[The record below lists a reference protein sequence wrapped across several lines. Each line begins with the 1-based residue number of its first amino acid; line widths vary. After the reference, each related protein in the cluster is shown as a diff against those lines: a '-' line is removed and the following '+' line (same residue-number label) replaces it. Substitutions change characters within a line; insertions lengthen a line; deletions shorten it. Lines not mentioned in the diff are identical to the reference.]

1 MKPLFLITSALNP
14 SYGVFS
20 LQERLEQTKGTIK
33 SIRDIVP
40 EADIFLVDVSVNK
53 LPDEIKAQI
62 VPTVNYYMDLSD
74 NETMRQLSL
83 GQAKS
88 QSESYLTLC
97 FLDALKVNNLVD
109 KYDRIFKITGRMELY
124 EGFDI
129 ASYDNLK
136 GKYVFQKRVATWMST
151 PYKEC
156 THLYNTRLYSFCSSL
171 VDTHIEIL
179 SGIFDYLNHVDLEHA
194 MFARVPNEL
203 VVEFDKVYSKGPEA
217 STGKWNYD

>member
-20 LQERLEQTKGTIK
+20 LQERLEQTQGTIK
-33 SIRDIVP
+33 SIRKHVP
-40 EADIFLVDVSVNK
+40 EADVFLVDVSVNK
-53 LPDEIKAQI
+53 LPDEVKAQI
-62 VPTVNYYMDLSD
+62 LPTVNYYMDLSD
-74 NETMRQLSL
+74 NETMKQLSL
-83 GQAKS
+83 AQAKS
-88 QSESYLTLC
+88 QSEAYMTLC
-97 FLDALKVNNLVD
+97 FLDALKANNLAE

-129 ASYDNLK
+129 SSYDNLK

-156 THLYNTRLYSFCSSL
+156 THLYNTRLYSFCSTL
-171 VDTHIEIL
+171 LETHIQTL
-179 SGIFDYLNHVDLEHA
+179 SGIFEYLNYVDLEHA
-194 MFARVPNEL
+194 MFARVPTEL

>member
-20 LQERLEQTKGTIK
+20 LQERLEQTQGTIK
-33 SIRDIVP
+33 SIRQHVP
-40 EADIFLVDVSVNK
+40 EADVFLVDVSVNK
-53 LPDEIKAQI
+53 LPDEVKAQI
-62 VPTVNYYMDLSD
+62 LPTVNYYMDLSD
-74 NETMRQLSL
+74 NETMKQLSL
-83 GQAKS
+83 AQAKS
-88 QSESYLTLC
+88 QSEAYMTLC
-97 FLDALKVNNLVD
+97 FLDALKANNLAE

-129 ASYDNLK
+129 SSYDNLK

-171 VDTHIEIL
+171 LDTHIQTL
-179 SGIFDYLNHVDLEHA
+179 SGIFEYLNYVDLEHA
-194 MFARVPNEL
+194 MFARVPSEL

>member
-20 LQERLEQTKGTIK
+20 LQDRLEQTKGTIK
-33 SIRDIVP
+33 SIREHVP
-40 EADIFLVDVSVNK
+40 EADVFLVDVSVNK
-53 LPDEIKAQI
+53 LPDDVKAQI

-74 NETMRQLSL
+74 NETMKQLSL

-88 QSESYLTLC
+88 QSEAYMTLC
-97 FLDALKVNNLVD
+97 FLDALKVNNLVE

-129 ASYDNLK
+129 SSYVNLK

-171 VDTHIEIL
+171 LDTHIQTL
-179 SGIFDYLNHVDLEHA
+179 SGIFEYLNYVDLEHA
-194 MFARVPNEL
+194 MFARVPTEL

>member
-20 LQERLEQTKGTIK
+20 LRERLEQTQGTIK
-33 SIRDIVP
+33 SIREHAP
-40 EADIFLVDVSVNK
+40 EADVFLVDVSVNK

-62 VPTVNYYMDLSD
+62 LPTVNYYMDLSD
-74 NETMRQLSL
+74 NETMKQLSL

-88 QSESYLTLC
+88 QSEAYMTLC
-97 FLDALKVNNLVD
+97 FLDTLKVNNLVE

-129 ASYDNLK
+129 SSYDNLK

-171 VDTHIEIL
+171 LDTHIQTL
-179 SGIFDYLNHVDLEHA
+179 SGIFEYLNYVDLEHA
-194 MFARVPNEL
+194 MFARVPPEL